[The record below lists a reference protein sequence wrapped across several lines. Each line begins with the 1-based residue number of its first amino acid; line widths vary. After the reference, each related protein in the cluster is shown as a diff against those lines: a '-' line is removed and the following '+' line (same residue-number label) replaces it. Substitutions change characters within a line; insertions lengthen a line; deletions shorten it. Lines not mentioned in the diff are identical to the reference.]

1 MNPVGEHHLLDMVKR
16 YGRHLWIGNH
26 PPFEFDNLLL
36 QGCTNFRAPASLHRR
51 FDVVWSHET
60 DIASLSALAL
70 PLYLDELVRFVGEEG
85 RIVFRYTQ
93 SAEVT
98 LVHLKRHFGRHPMLD
113 AEVEYETQDKAGV
126 LNTVFRVRRKHVDA
140 YASDLWTFAVLT
152 VGARKANVVEYLRS
166 IRAQDPERRHEI
178 LICGPRA
185 DEYEPYGP
193 RYNDRPYSTQ
203 FVDICAKKND
213 LAELAKHPNLLI
225 VHDRYKLD
233 DNFFAGFEDYG
244 YDFDFLSV
252 RQHYECGTE
261 FPAYATLS
269 KEAHSFV
276 WHAPI
281 ALADTNRV
289 YPLSFLNGGLLAF
302 KTHALRQLTFNELL
316 FWNQAEDCDLSRWM
330 MDHSLPPRFNSFSSA
345 TVLGLK
351 PSYTKGFR
359 PEHPPVRRPARE
371 EPVEEPKPEV
381 PGLAKR
387 ARTAV
392 ARPYRTVRRG
402 AARNFRKLA
411 ALGLLTG
418 LAMQA
423 AILYFLINGRDR

>member
-1 MNPVGEHHLLDMVKR
+1 MNATGERGLLDMVKR

-36 QGCTNFRAPASLHRR
+36 QGCTNFRGPPTMHRR
-51 FDVVWSHET
+51 YDVVWSHET
-60 DIASLSALAL
+60 DIASLSPLSV
-70 PLYLDELVRFVGEEG
+70 PLYLDELVRFVGAEG

-93 SAEVT
+93 SADVT

-113 AEVEYETQDKAGV
+113 AEVEFETQEKQV
-126 LNTVFRVRRKHVDA
+126 YQTVFRIRRKHVDA
-140 YASDLWTFAVLT
+140 YESRDWTFAILT
-152 VGARKANVVEYLRS
+152 VGARKNNVVEYLRS
-166 IRAQDPERRHEI
+166 IRARDPERRHEI

-185 DEYEPYGP
+185 AEYEPFGP
-193 RYNDRPYSTQ
+193 VYNERQYSTK
-203 FVDICAKKND
+203 FTDICAKKND
-213 LAELAKHPNLLI
+213 LAELATMPNLLI

-233 DNFFAGFEDYG
+233 DNFFEGFEDYG

-252 RQHYECGTE
+252 RQRYECGTE

-269 KEAHSFV
+269 KERHSFT
-276 WHAPI
+276 WDAPI
-281 ALADTNRV
+281 VLADVNRV

-302 KTHALRQLTFNELL
+302 KTHALRQLPFNELL

-351 PSYTKGFR
+351 PSYTKAFR
-359 PEHPPVRRPARE
+359 PEYPPIRPPVRAAA
-371 EPVEEPKPEV
+371 EPKADPA
-381 PGLAKR
+381 GLARR
-387 ARTAV
+387 ARAAV
-392 ARPYRTVRRG
+392 VAPYRQARRG

-411 ALGLLTG
+411 ALGLVTG

-423 AILYFLINGRDR
+423 AILYFLLNGRDR